1 MTWFLST
8 AVNIGKSLGQA
19 SKKSLEFALDIGQ
32 EVVGTNDNY
41 DGVWGAVWGSWEDNV
56 LGATGEEGVVQH
68 LFGEEGAGGHFF
80 GAIPEEIRNPVNTII
95 TPTFEAMEWAY
106 EEFVDRPLGTAIQ
119 VTHRSVM
126 NTLDALT
133 GQGDLGDVVSI
144 FDPNEWRQAYNITES
159 RSSGQALALAAWY
172 IDLDDPDEVER
183 FKGTSYYKLTS
194 GAVDMLAN
202 VILDP
207 TNLVFGAGKMGKL
220 GKLGRQYAKKKVGI
234 GFQTASEAIENS
246 QKYARFDEAIENL
259 RYGDDLTWSDNYKSG
274 SGFTDA
280 DIENIDILTGKI
292 MRAAQEGK
300 LGKGQKGLR
309 GLTQEQARALASLPN
324 KAARDA
330 YLKLTVSGGDPAVMA
345 EMKEAARAHN
355 LSHQEGGLRHQ
366 LHEVKKQL
374 DDTSSPEF
382 VDQDVRDFLMREQK
396 RLEKQLMEENPELP
410 FGAALSMKEERLRA
424 LAVRSDV
431 DRGYITADELNSRFD
446 VLNDDQHLVDAATD
460 QVLLAHH
467 VDTMDAVPAI
477 GNFNSA
483 GLAVRTFVDKTPL
496 LGAVSSTRVVRA
508 IVEKVPQGIIVWD
521 DVDQGFT
528 QFERML
534 RDASRIGIDTP
545 VSKIDDLFVD
555 KKLGE
560 WTSTNDQ
567 NRLREIFEETTE
579 EINQGLIDHFGQRVE
594 GIDKER
600 MHQLLQRQFKQA
612 DSELKAK
619 GRSARVY
626 GTKGI
631 RITTASEGGETVAR
645 YMPITTAQLEASALV
660 PRYDLYR
667 QLFNDTSVFRTNIN
681 GAMASTANAINAFTT
696 VWKKSVLLRPAW
708 PMRVLIDEY
717 ARTAAQIGTVD
728 TLKSMMGG
736 MGDLRARWFRKEGLD
751 LGPLMQEKMLDDLGY
766 KTIDDARRG
775 SIYGAEKGI
784 EDLEKI
790 IKGDITKFDP
800 KDWHPATV
808 KRVDDALPTANYYGD
823 THTQALQGKLDDL
836 RLKRDELIAE
846 NQPINYYDLVEEY
859 IQKNGEKNATSLVQ
873 DILYKEYGKKR
884 IRRRS
889 LGAAAGAGLVAGPA
903 GLAIGAL
910 YGYMARNSLKRLAQM
925 ETANVVGLQLRS
937 VARSQLREE
946 ITAIRRSV
954 EGVTDPAMLKLKADE
969 ITNLN
974 VAADLIEA
982 QAKNLSTQ
990 HAMQKNSLKL
1000 HNEELYDNFD
1010 RAGRMLHDAGLGN
1023 AHIGGIGY
1031 SNHFGN
1037 NAQEISIYRS
1047 AVSADNS
1054 NRALWDSASVAQRKT
1069 QRVGERVTYELPS
1082 GKSEFAGGKA
1092 KTRQAERFQDAY
1104 NDTVNRQFVP
1114 STDPSVNSAFQDF
1127 QRMMW
1132 EDRSHVDIINWLQSR
1147 EGAVLRDAM
1156 PHYFKKTDVVDYND
1170 LLEAMRQEFNSLIPN
1185 HPDFAA
1191 VRKQVIDG
1199 REVHWGRDIQ
1209 PIIDRKYGGDIQ
1221 NVRNQLND
1229 MDFGKVLGDDSL
1241 LQDAVASGRLL
1252 TRVQNKIDSIFT
1264 HIGTM
1269 PTDTLTRSLVFK
1281 TTYTREM
1288 SRRLATFEDS
1298 GVFRLKQSD
1307 IKRMEN
1313 QARTVALKE
1322 TRNLLYDLAERSK
1335 FEEVVSNIMPF
1346 YGAWQEVITRWTGL
1360 AQRNPAFV
1368 ANGSRNFR
1376 KAIHEVDA
1384 EDENGDPNFVLAL
1397 PEGLM
1402 NIKIPGTDVRVLG
1415 RIAALG
1421 ENAIDFNFGSAS
1433 MISAGLPGFGPMIS
1447 IPVSET
1453 ALRIPELAESL
1464 ELLLPYGPTEGQT
1477 FTERVMKQTM
1487 PTWVKT
1493 ARSTAFNTAQ
1503 RQRIKARIT
1512 ADVAAWYS
1520 ENGELIQSDTDWMEF
1535 EEEVERRAQDILTI
1549 RMLGNLGLPISFV
1562 AQSPHFSIINT
1573 YHKIM
1578 KEDGLEEADEWLIS
1592 NNPDMFAIMGRQT
1605 KVKTVASATL
1615 EGEKL
1620 YRQTKEFAD
1629 DHQEIGDF
1637 IVGKVGAL
1645 DSGFEYNRAVQTKEI
1660 NEGRRVRMEPKEIY
1674 TRASEQRGWHV
1685 FRDQMQL
1692 VNQELARRGAS
1703 GFSVNLNSSVN
1714 SDLQQVKRK
1723 LVEVIAIENPQW
1735 KEEFDSFKSD
1745 DVRAQIIHSFRDV
1758 TESELFKDRVELHL
1772 IEEYIGTR
1780 DLVAEELERRES
1792 NSGNPE
1798 LGLLSHKS
1806 NNDLKQLWIKFR
1818 LVHSAKDDFADIFFR
1833 YFENDESISRASW
1846 PTSWMVREMAIDEEK
1861 LAV

>member
-8 AVNIGKSLGQA
+8 AANIGKSLGQA
-19 SKKSLEFALDIGQ
+19 TKSSLEFALDIGQ
-32 EVVGTNDNY
+32 EVIGTNDNY
-41 DGVWGAVWGSWEDNV
+41 DGVWGTVWGSWEDNV

-68 LFGEEGAGGHFF
+68 LFGEQGAGGHFF
-80 GAIPEEIRNPVNTII
+80 GAIPEQIRNPVNSVI

-106 EEFVDRPLGTAIQ
+106 EEIVDRPLGTLIQ
-119 VTHRSVM
+119 VTHRGVM
-126 NTLDALT
+126 NTFDAFT
-133 GQGDLGDVVSI
+133 GQGELGDVVSL
-144 FDPNEWRQAYNITES
+144 FNPNEWRQAYQITES
-159 RSSGQALALAAWY
+159 RSSGQALALASRW

-183 FKGTSYYKLTS
+183 FKGTAYYQLTS

-202 VILDP
+202 IILDP
-207 TNLVFGAGKMGKL
+207 ANVLFGTGKVGKL
-220 GKLGRQYAKKKVGI
+220 SKLGRTHVKKAVGI
-234 GFQTASEAIENS
+234 GYQTAEEAIKHS
-246 QKYARFDEAIENL
+246 QKYARFDQAIENL
-259 RYGDDLTWSDNYKSG
+259 RYSDDLTWSDNYKSG
-274 SGFTDA
+274 TGFTDD
-280 DIENIDILTGKI
+280 DIANIDILTGKI
-292 MRAAQEGK
+292 LKEAREGK
-300 LGKGQKGLR
+300 LGKGQKGMS
-309 GLTQEQARALASLPN
+309 QDQARALASLPN

-330 YLKLTVSGGDPAVMA
+330 YLKLTVAGGDSTVMD
-345 EMKEAARAHN
+345 EMTEAARAHN
-355 LSHQEGGLRHQ
+355 LSHQEGGLRYQ
-366 LHEVKKQL
+366 LDEVKKQL

-382 VDQDVRDFLMREQK
+382 ADQDARDFLMREQK

-424 LAVRSDV
+424 LAVRKDV
-431 DRGYITADELNSRFD
+431 DRGYITADELNARWD

-460 QVLLAHH
+460 QVLLGNHI
-467 VDTMDAVPAI
+467 DTMDAVPAI

-496 LGAVSSTRVVRA
+496 LGAVASTRVVRA

-528 QFERML
+528 QFQRML
-534 RDASRIGIDTP
+534 RDAEKIGIN
-545 VSKIDDLFVD
+545 KIDELFVD

-560 WTSTNDQ
+560 WTSTKDQ

-579 EINQGLIDHFGQRVE
+579 EINTGLIDHFGERVA

-600 MHQLLQRQFKQA
+600 IHQLLQRQFKQA

-681 GAMASTANAINAFTT
+681 GAMAATANVLNAFTT

-717 ARTAAQIGTVD
+717 ARTAAQIGTID

-736 MGDLRARWFRKEGLD
+736 MGDLRARWFRKEGID
-751 LGPLMQEKMLDDLGY
+751 LGPLMQERMLDDLGY

-790 IKGDITKFDP
+790 IKEDLTKFDP
-800 KDWHPATV
+800 KDWHPETTR
-808 KRVDDALPTANYYGD
+808 RVEEALTRKDYYGD
-823 THTQALQGKLDDL
+823 TDVTAIQSKIDDL
-836 RLKRDELIAE
+836 RVKRDELIAE

-859 IQKNGEKNATSLVQ
+859 IQKNGEKGATSLVQ
-873 DILYKEYGKKR
+873 DILYKEYGRKK

-889 LGAAAGAGLVAGPA
+889 LGVAAGAGLVAGPA
-903 GLAIGAL
+903 GLAIGGL
-910 YGYMARNSLKRLAQM
+910 YGLLARNSLKRLAQM
-925 ETANVVGLQLRS
+925 ETASVVGLQLRS
-937 VARSQLREE
+937 VARTQLREE

-954 EGVTDPAMLKLKADE
+954 EGVTDPVQLKLKAEE

-974 VAADLIEA
+974 VAADLLEA

-1037 NAQEISIYRS
+1037 NAQEISIYRA

-1069 QRVGERVTYELPS
+1069 QRVGERITYELPS
-1082 GKSEFAGGKA
+1082 GPTEFVRGRAT
-1092 KTRQAERFQDAY
+1092 TRQAERFQDAY

-1114 STDPSVNSAFQDF
+1114 STDPSVNNAFQDF

-1132 EDRSHVDIINWLQSR
+1132 EDRSHIDIINWLQSR

-1185 HPDFAA
+1185 HPDFAV
-1191 VRKQVIDG
+1191 VRKQVIEG
-1199 REVHWGRDIQ
+1199 REIHWGRDIQ

-1241 LQDAVASGRLL
+1241 LQDAVNSGRFL

-1281 TTYTREM
+1281 TSYTREM
-1288 SRRLATFEDS
+1288 SRRLARYEDS

-1307 IKRMEN
+1307 IKQMEN

-1346 YGAWQEVITRWTGL
+1346 YGAWQEVITRWAGL
-1360 AQRNPAFV
+1360 AQRNPVFV
-1368 ANGSRNFR
+1368 AAGSRNFR
-1376 KAIHEVDA
+1376 KAINEVDA

-1397 PEGLM
+1397 PEGFM
-1402 NIKIPGTDVRVLG
+1402 NIKIPGTDVRVFG

-1464 ELLLPYGPTEGQT
+1464 ELLLPYGPTEGQS

-1512 ADVAAWYS
+1512 ADVAAWYE
-1520 ENGELIQSDTDWMEF
+1520 ENGETIESETDWMEF
-1535 EEEVERRAQDILTI
+1535 EKEIERRAQDILTV
-1549 RMLGNLGLPISFV
+1549 RMLGNLALPISFL
-1562 AQSPHFSIINT
+1562 AQSPHYSIINS
-1573 YHKIM
+1573 YQKILA
-1578 KEDGLEEADEWLIS
+1578 ENGIEEADEWLLTS
-1592 NNPDMFAIMGRQT
+1592 HPEMFVVLGRQT

-1615 EGEKL
+1615 PGEKL
-1620 YRQTKEFAD
+1620 YQQTKEFAD
-1629 DHQEIGDF
+1629 DHQNIGDF

-1645 DSGFEYNRAVQTKEI
+1645 DSGFEYNRAVMTKEI
-1660 NEGRRVRMEPKEIY
+1660 NEGRRVRMEPREIY
-1674 TRASEQRGWHV
+1674 TRAAGDRGWHV

-1692 VNQELARRGAS
+1692 VNQELARRGAN
-1703 GFSVNLNSSVN
+1703 GLSVNLNASVN
-1714 SDLQQVKRK
+1714 RDLRQIKRK
-1723 LVEVIAIENPQW
+1723 LVETIAIDNPLW
-1735 KEEFDSFKSD
+1735 KEKFDTFKSD
-1745 DVRAQIIHSFRDV
+1745 DVRAEVIHSFRAV

-1772 IEEYIGTR
+1772 IEEYISTR
-1780 DLVAEELERRES
+1780 DLIAEELERRELG
-1792 NSGNPE
+1792 SGNPDA
-1798 LGLLSHKS
+1798 GLLSYKS
-1806 NNDLKQLWIKFR
+1806 NNDLKQLWLKFR
-1818 LVHSAKDDFADIFFR
+1818 IVQSSKDDFADIYFR

-1846 PTSWMVREMAIDEEK
+1846 PTSWMVEEMAVDEEK
-1861 LAV
+1861 LAI